1 MFARSMR
8 GKGGEEKNCLRKPPV
23 LQCNTGNKKEKSMR
37 ETMSLSL
44 TPEQSSFVN
53 SCVETGRYQS
63 ASEVVRAGLRLLA
76 DQEATRL
83 AELEAIRGLVK
94 QGADSIDRGEL
105 IDADQ
110 FLSELKAKYVAQGNT
125 ASKVS

>member
-1 MFARSMR
+1 VR
-8 GKGGEEKNCLRKPPV
+8 GLGGEEKNLPQELPV
-23 LQCNTGNKKEKSMR
+23 LQCNTGNKKEMSMR

-76 DQEATRL
+76 DQEASRL
-83 AELEAIRGLVK
+83 AELEAIRGLLK

-110 FLSELKAKYVAQGNT
+110 FLSELKDKYVTQGNT
-125 ASKVS
+125 TSRIS

>member
-1 MFARSMR
+1 
-8 GKGGEEKNCLRKPPV
+8 
-23 LQCNTGNKKEKSMR
+23 MR

-53 SCVETGRYQS
+53 SCVGTGRYQS

-83 AELEAIRGLVK
+83 AELESVRSLVNV
-94 QGADSIDRGEL
+94 GAESIDRGEL
-105 IDADQ
+105 LDATEFFSTLKKKYSGARTTGDQ
-110 FLSELKAKYVAQGNT
+110 RD
-125 ASKVS
+125 